1 MSKLL
6 NVALALLVIGLLA
19 SYLYRMPKYSEADQA
34 PDFTAQMLNGGEF
47 TLSDL
52 QGKYVLLDFWGSW
65 CGPCRR
71 ENPALVQLHAQHG
84 GKNFEI
90 VSVAI
95 ERSEKSLRNAI
106 KKDNLGWEYHIPQ
119 LQRFKSPVA
128 QLYGV
133 REIPTKYLISPEGAI
148 IGVNPSVSEINH
160 MLTQQS

>member
-6 NVALALLVIGLLA
+6 NVALALLLLGLLA
-19 SYLYRMPKYSEADQA
+19 SYLYRQPKYSAAEQA
-34 PDFTAQMLNGGEF
+34 PDFTSQMLDGSEF

-52 QGKYVLLDFWGSW
+52 RGKYVLLDFWGSW

-71 ENPALVQLHAQHG
+71 ENPALVQLHKDHAG
-84 GKNFEI
+84 DNFQI
-90 VSVAI
+90 ISVAI
-95 ERSEKSLRNAI
+95 ERNEASLRKAI
-106 KKDNLGWEYHIPQ
+106 NKDNLTWDYHIPQ

-148 IGVNPSVSEINH
+148 IGVNQSLSEISTI
-160 MLTQQS
+160 LSQQL